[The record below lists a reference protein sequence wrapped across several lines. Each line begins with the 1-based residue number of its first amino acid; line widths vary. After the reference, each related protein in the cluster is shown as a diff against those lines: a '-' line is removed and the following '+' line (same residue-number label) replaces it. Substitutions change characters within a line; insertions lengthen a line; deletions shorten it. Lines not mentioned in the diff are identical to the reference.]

1 MLLIDALRVLAAL
14 VHLREPDEAKKVAER
29 VIAMADLPEL
39 WTIAR
44 AAAILDTHGPNVA
57 RLKLEAFA
65 ESLTDEHRSE
75 LVTFVAEHTGH
86 RPRRVTPP
94 PMPEPRFVLSV
105 QYDTRP
111 GFDEHD
117 AQPGGLVVYPDG
129 YEERRQHHKA
139 NTMTRLTHSLRDSMW
154 QLPPHV
160 RTALREEPTRTTDPE
175 RRRPRRT
182 ARQAAAAYTVAEYV
196 KARLNVEDHT
206 AEGMRTIFDIDD
218 DKPGRLVAPRV
229 MAARIAQIRDEIQA
243 RTTAADALAE
253 ATAYND
259 TTDQEP
265 PTSQTTNEATQTTP
279 DPDDETT
286 PQPHNTEI
294 QDPLDIPNVF
304 VPGYEVDYAKAAQHP
319 IRTTPCVWCF
329 CERTNYDTR
338 HMPHVNGYD
347 DGLCVECREKGR
359 RGLPK
364 PPAVTVPKVAHL
376 DREARRE
383 AARTAAVVAPCAHV
397 ARHLPYGAALVWM
410 RAYYAQMIDGDDA
423 WNVMV
428 AVKRWQRA
436 QHEHQPQP
444 PTPPAAPAL
453 PAAPVPALAAA

>member
-1 MLLIDALRVLAAL
+1 MLLIDALQVLAAL

-44 AAAILDTHGPNVA
+44 AAAILDTHAPNVA
-57 RLKLEAFA
+57 RRKLEAFA
-65 ESLTDEHRSE
+65 ESLTDEHRRE
-75 LVTFVAEHTGH
+75 LVTFIAKCAGR
-86 RPRRVTPP
+86 RPRRVTTPP
-94 PMPEPRFVLSV
+94 TPEPRFVLSV

-129 YEERRQHHKA
+129 YEERRQHRKTH
-139 NTMTRLTHSLRDSMW
+139 TMTRLTHSLRDSMW

-182 ARQAAAAYTVAEYV
+182 VRQFAAAYTIAEYM

-218 DKPGRLVAPRV
+218 DKPRRLVAPRV
-229 MAARIAQIRDEIQA
+229 MAARIAQIRDEMKV

-253 ATAYND
+253 ATAYD
-259 TTDQEP
+259 TAADQATDK
-265 PTSQTTNEATQTTP
+265 ATQITP
-279 DPDDETT
+279 DLNAEHAPM
-286 PQPHNTEI
+286 PRNTEI
-294 QDPLDIPNVF
+294 HDPDEGPNVF
-304 VPGYEVDYAKAAQHP
+304 APGYEVDYAKAAQHP

-329 CERTNYDTR
+329 CERSNYDTR
-338 HMPHVNGYD
+338 FMPHVNGYD
-347 DGLCVECREKGR
+347 DGLCVECRDKGR
-359 RGLPK
+359 PGLPK
-364 PPAVTVPKVAHL
+364 PPAITAPKVAYL
-376 DREARRE
+376 GREARRE
-383 AARTAAVVAPCAHV
+383 AARAAAIVAPCAHV

-410 RAYYAQMIDGDDA
+410 RAYYAQMINGDDA
-423 WNVMV
+423 WTVIA

-436 QHEHQPQP
+436 QQEHQPQP

-453 PAAPVPALAAA
+453 AAA